1 MRSLILNSLRSVEV
15 GLGLFGQKKKPQ
27 PTTAAKPK
35 AISHSVVIAAWPELC
50 QSSTVVSSGWIS
62 GLNNIERALLQW
74 TAKKISIKSHLGPTL
89 HNKSAVEIVVLF
101 R

>member
-62 GLNNIERALLQW
+62 GLNIE
-74 TAKKISIKSHLGPTL
+74 
-89 HNKSAVEIVVLF
+89 
-101 R
+101 